1 MPQARSCGG
10 RPFRTRG
17 PCARVPRTPPAR
29 GALTV
34 ATSVL
39 QRFRHPLQATALL
52 GGLFL
57 VSIFLPPTSPFA
69 DPRDYLALHSGLEIF
84 SIVVAGMVFALGWNL
99 RRGERGGRLVCL
111 GAACLA
117 AALLDFAHLMSHPG
131 MPAFVTPND
140 ADKAIAFWLMARL
153 LGALGLLAHALLPE
167 REGRGPLAA
176 WTVLGALVVT
186 LAWSWLILAHPQ
198 VLPVGFI
205 EGQGVTPLESA
216 LEGGL
221 ALLYLAAAV
230 LLARRALADGEAAGG
245 WLAAAAVTMALAELY
260 FARYIAAGDL
270 YNALGHAYKLAAF
283 VMIYR
288 AVFVSG
294 VRAPQLALA
303 AERALLRGLIDSV
316 PDLIAFRDREG
327 RYLGCNKAFADA
339 YGIREAA
346 LVGRSDG
353 EVFADR
359 LPLAEAGRETVS
371 RAENHEEWLEAA
383 DGTVRLLDTLR
394 TPYFD
399 SEGRQL
405 GEIRISRDFTERR
418 RVREQIAER
427 ERRLMLA
434 LEGAELGLWDWD
446 VPSGRAAFSPVW
458 CRMLGYTPDELAT
471 GISAWETL
479 VHPDDWSDIRNSLEP
494 HLRGVNEA
502 YRAEYRLR
510 HKSGH
515 WVWVLAAGRV
525 LDRGEGG
532 EAVRMVGIH
541 QDISQRKAMEE
552 SLLQLATSDPLTGL
566 WNRRHFV
573 EVVRGELGRVRR
585 NQAPAALLLMDL
597 DFFKR
602 VNDTHGHAAGDEVLR
617 HFTATVSAQLREAD
631 VFARLGGEE
640 FAVLLPCIDS
650 LGAVRVADRLRRVV
664 ADSPASIDAGPLHYS
679 VSIGATMLDARDE
692 SYEVAY
698 ARADEAL
705 YAAKHAGRNRVVLAP
720 LMSGEVGGDEP
731 GGNQEASHHGRAI
744 PGGSSTTSP
753 SG

>member
-1 MPQARSCGG
+1 MS
-10 RPFRTRG
+10 T
-17 PCARVPRTPPAR
+17 
-29 GALTV
+29 L
-34 ATSVL
+34 VL
-39 QRFRHPLQATALL
+39 RRFRHPLQATALL
-52 GGLFL
+52 GVLFFF
-57 VSIFLPPTSPFA
+57 SFFLPPVNVFA
-69 DPRDYLALHSGLEIF
+69 DRLDYLPLHAGLEIF

-99 RRGERGGRLVCL
+99 RRSARGGRLVWL

-117 AALLDFAHLMSHPG
+117 AGLLDFAHVMSYPG
-131 MPAFVTPND
+131 MPPFFTPNH
-140 ADKAIAFWLMARL
+140 AEKAIGFWLMARL
-153 LGALGLLAHALLPE
+153 IGALGLLAHALLPE
-167 REGRGPLAA
+167 REGGGPAA
-176 WTVLGALVVT
+176 ARAVLGAIALT
-186 LAWSWLILAHPQ
+186 LGWSWLVLAYPQ
-198 VLPVGFI
+198 ALPATFV
-205 EGQGVTPLESA
+205 EGQGVTPLKSA
-216 LEGGL
+216 LECGL
-221 ALLYLAAAV
+221 ALLYLGAAV
-230 LLARRALADGEAAGG
+230 LLVRRALADGEAVGG
-245 WLAAAAVTMALAELY
+245 WLAAAAVTMALAELH
-260 FARYIAAGDL
+260 FARYEAVADL
-270 YNALGHAYKLAAF
+270 YNALGHVYKAAAF
-283 VMIYR
+283 TMIYR

-294 VRAPQLALA
+294 VRAPQRALA

-327 RYLGCNKAFADA
+327 RYLGCNKAFAEA
-339 YGIREAA
+339 YGIREDG
-346 LVGRSDG
+346 LIGRSDA
-353 EVFADR
+353 EVFAGR
-359 LPLAEAGRETVS
+359 LPLAEAGQETVS
-371 RAENHEEWLEAA
+371 QAEHHEEWLEAA
-383 DGTVRLLDTLR
+383 DGTPRLLDTLR

-399 SEGRQL
+399 AEGRQL
-405 GEIRISRDFTERR
+405 GEIRVSRDFTERR

-446 VPSGRAAFSPVW
+446 VPSGRASFSPVW
-458 CRMLGYTPDELAT
+458 CRMLGYTPDELP
-471 GISAWETL
+471 GNVSSWESL
-479 VHPDDWSDIRNSLEP
+479 VHPDDWYDIRDSLEP
-494 HLRGVNEA
+494 HLRGVRDA
-502 YRAEYRLR
+502 YRAEYRLK

-515 WVWVLAAGRV
+515 WIWVLAAGRV

-532 EAVRMVGIH
+532 EALRMVGIH

-602 VNDTHGHAAGDEVLR
+602 INDGHGHAAGDEVLR

-640 FAVLLPCIDS
+640 FAILLPCIDA

-664 ADSPASIDAGPLHYS
+664 ADSPASIESGPLCYS

-692 SYEVAY
+692 GYEAAY

-720 LMSGEVGGDEP
+720 VGPGEP
-731 GGNQEASHHGRAI
+731 GMDGAGGNVRVAEGGREPAATAAAAAGPVVGRADQR
-744 PGGSSTTSP
+744 
-753 SG
+753 

>member
-1 MPQARSCGG
+1 MP
-10 RPFRTRG
+10 
-17 PCARVPRTPPAR
+17 
-29 GALTV
+29 
-34 ATSVL
+34 TSL
-39 QRFRHPLQATALL
+39 LRRFRYPLQATALL
-52 GGLFL
+52 AVFFVL
-57 VSIFLPPTSPFA
+57 SIFLPPVNLFA
-69 DPRDYLALHSGLEIF
+69 DARDYLPLHSGLEIF

-99 RRGERGGRLVCL
+99 RRGARGGRLVWL
-111 GAACLA
+111 GAACLGA
-117 AALLDFAHLMSHPG
+117 GLLDFAHLMSYPG
-131 MPAFVTPND
+131 MPPFFTPNS
-140 ADKAIAFWLMARL
+140 AEKAIGFWLMARL

-167 REGRGPLAA
+167 REGGGPPAVWA
-176 WTVLGALVVT
+176 VLGAIGVT
-186 LAWSWLILAHPQ
+186 LSWSWVVVMQPQ
-198 VLPVGFI
+198 VLPATFV
-205 EGQGVTPLESA
+205 EGQGVTPLKSA

-221 ALLYLAAAV
+221 ALLYLGAAV
-230 LLARRALADGEAAGG
+230 LLGRRALGDGEAVGG
-245 WLAAAAVTMALAELY
+245 WLAAAAVTMALAELH
-260 FARYIAAGDL
+260 FARYAAVADV
-270 YNALGHAYKLAAF
+270 YNALGHAYKVAAF
-283 VMIYR
+283 AMIYR

-294 VRAPQLALA
+294 VRAPQRALA

-327 RYLGCNKAFADA
+327 RYLGCNKAFAQA
-339 YGIREAA
+339 YGIREVA

-353 EVFADR
+353 EVFAGR
-359 LPLAEAGRETVS
+359 LPLAEAGQETVS

-383 DGTVRLLDTLR
+383 DGSLRLLDTLR

-399 SEGRQL
+399 AEGRQL
-405 GEIRISRDFTERR
+405 GEIRVSRDFTERR

-446 VPSGRAAFSPVW
+446 VPSGRASFSPVW
-458 CRMLGYTPDELAT
+458 CRMLGYTSDELAGNVST
-471 GISAWETL
+471 WESL
-479 VHPDDWSDIRNSLEP
+479 VHPDDWYDIRDSLEP
-494 HLRGVNEA
+494 HLRGTKDA
-502 YRAEYRLR
+502 YRAEYRLK

-515 WVWVLAAGRV
+515 WIWVLAAGRV

-532 EAVRMVGIH
+532 EALRMVGIH

-602 VNDTHGHAAGDEVLR
+602 INDTHGHAAGDEVLR

-640 FAVLLPCIDS
+640 FAILLPCIDA

-664 ADSPASIDAGPLHYS
+664 ADSPARIESGPLHYS
-679 VSIGATMLDARDE
+679 MSIGATMLDARDE
-692 SYEVAY
+692 GYEAAY

-720 LMSGEVGGDEP
+720 VAAGEPAMEVSVPEEVGNEDVASSRKEAAAAVSGATAMEEP
-731 GGNQEASHHGRAI
+731 CAATAGEAAAAG
-744 PGGSSTTSP
+744 TTAQR
-753 SG
+753 

>member
-1 MPQARSCGG
+1 MI
-10 RPFRTRG
+10 
-17 PCARVPRTPPAR
+17 
-29 GALTV
+29 L

-39 QRFRHPLQATALL
+39 HRFRRPLQATGLL
-52 GGLFL
+52 GVLFVL
-57 VSIFLPPTSPFA
+57 SVFMPPVRLFA
-69 DPRDYLALHSGLEIF
+69 DARDYLPLHSGLEIF
-84 SIVVAGMVFALGWNL
+84 SLVVAGMVFALGWNL
-99 RRGERGGRLVCL
+99 RRSARGARLVWL

-117 AALLDFAHLMSHPG
+117 VGLLDFAHLMSFPG
-131 MPAFVTPND
+131 MPPFFTPNS

-153 LGALGLLAHALLPE
+153 LGVLGLLAHAVLPE
-167 REGRGPLAA
+167 RDGGGPAAAWAVLAA
-176 WTVLGALVVT
+176 IGVAFG
-186 LAWSWLILAHPQ
+186 WSWLVLAHPQ
-198 VLPVGFI
+198 VLPATFI
-205 EGQGVTPLESA
+205 EGQGVTPLKSV

-221 ALLYLAAAV
+221 VLLHLAAAI
-230 LLARRALADGEAAGG
+230 LLARRALADGESAAG
-245 WLAAAAVTMALAELY
+245 WLAAAAATMALAELH
-260 FARYIAAGDL
+260 FARYAAVADL
-270 YNALGHAYKLAAF
+270 YNVLGHAYKVAAF
-283 VMIYR
+283 AMIYR

-294 VRAPQLALA
+294 VRAPQRALA

-327 RYLGCNKAFADA
+327 RYLGCNKAFAEA

-353 EVFADR
+353 EVFAGR
-359 LPLAEAGRETVS
+359 LPLAGAGQDTVS
-371 RAENHEEWLEAA
+371 CAENHEEWLEAA
-383 DGTVRLLDTLR
+383 DGTLRLLDTLR

-399 SEGRQL
+399 LDGVQL
-405 GEIRISRDFTERR
+405 GEIRVSRDFTERR

-446 VPSGRAAFSPVW
+446 VPSGRANFSPMW
-458 CRMLGYTPDELAT
+458 CRMLGYAADELPANV
-471 GISAWETL
+471 SSWESL
-479 VHPDDWSDIRNSLEP
+479 VHPDDWYDIRDSLEP
-494 HLRGVNEA
+494 HLRGTKDA
-502 YRAEYRLR
+502 YRAEYRLK

-532 EAVRMVGIH
+532 EALRMVGIH

-602 VNDTHGHAAGDEVLR
+602 INDTHGHAAGDEVLR

-640 FAVLLPCIDS
+640 FAVLLPSIDA
-650 LGAVRVADRLRRVV
+650 LGAVRAADRLRR
-664 ADSPASIDAGPLHYS
+664 
-679 VSIGATMLDARDE
+679 
-692 SYEVAY
+692 
-698 ARADEAL
+698 
-705 YAAKHAGRNRVVLAP
+705 
-720 LMSGEVGGDEP
+720 
-731 GGNQEASHHGRAI
+731 
-744 PGGSSTTSP
+744 
-753 SG
+753 